1 MNYPWPYQLSQM
13 FVDVDFMSIVVV
25 DGGQP
30 QVEEVVVV
38 VEGAQL
44 KQADGGAV
52 VEVAG
57 PLLVLK
63 VKGNIEHHDN
73 QHNDTQHN
81 DTQHNN
87 TQHNDTQHNDTQHN
101 DTQHNDTQNNDT
113 QHNDI
118 EHNNKISRHSA

>member
-1 MNYPWPYQLSQM
+1 M
-13 FVDVDFMSIVVV
+13 FVYVDFMPIVVI

-38 VEGAQL
+38 VEGPQL

-63 VKGNIEHHDN
+63 VKGNIEHNDN
-73 QHNDTQHN
+73 QHNDTQH
-81 DTQHNN
+81 
-87 TQHNDTQHNDTQHN
+87 
-101 DTQHNDTQNNDT
+101 NDT

>member
-1 MNYPWPYQLSQM
+1 M
-13 FVDVDFMSIVVV
+13 FVDVDFMSIVVI
-25 DGGQP
+25 DRGQP
-30 QVEEVVVV
+30 KVEEVVVV
-38 VEGAQL
+38 VEGPQL

-52 VEVAG
+52 VEVAS

-81 DTQHNN
+81 DTQHNDTHRN
-87 TQHNDTQHNDTQHN
+87 ATQH
-101 DTQHNDTQNNDT
+101 NDT

-118 EHNNKISRHSA
+118 EHNSKISRPSA

>member
-1 MNYPWPYQLSQM
+1 M

-38 VEGAQL
+38 VEGPQL

-63 VKGNIEHHDN
+63 VKENIGHMTLSIMTLSVTTHSINDTQHN
-73 QHNDTQHN
+73 GIQHNDTQHN
-81 DTQHNN
+81 D
-87 TQHNDTQHNDTQHN
+87 
-101 DTQHNDTQNNDT
+101 
-113 QHNDI
+113 
-118 EHNNKISRHSA
+118 KISRHTA